1 MNASS
6 DVQVSRRRAA
16 VEHCDVDCVHPE
28 KVTRVRAHLPEAEH
42 RDLLAETYR
51 ALGDPTRLTLVAALS
66 QGELCVCDLATLL
79 GVSQSVVSHSLRTL
93 RQLRLVRSRREGR
106 IIYYALDDEHIS
118 SLLAIGLRHVREA

>member
-6 DVQVSRRRAA
+6 SIQASRDRQADA
-16 VEHCDVDCVHPE
+16 CDVPCVHPD
-28 KVTRVRAHLPEAEH
+28 KVARARSRLPEQDE
-42 RDLLAETYR
+42 RSLLAETYR

-66 QGELCVCDLATLL
+66 QGELCVCDLAALL

-106 IIYYALDDEHIS
+106 IIYYALDDEHIAA
-118 SLLAIGLRHVREA
+118 LLAVGLRHVREA

>member
-1 MNASS
+1 MP
-6 DVQVSRRRAA
+6 
-16 VEHCDVDCVHPE
+16 VEQCDVDSVHPE
-28 KVTRVRAHLPEAEH
+28 KVARARAHLPQPDE

-51 ALGDPTRLTLVAALS
+51 ALGDPTRLTLVAALA

-93 RQLRLVRSRREGR
+93 RQLRLVRSRRDGR

-118 SLLAIGLRHVREA
+118 ALLAIGLRHVREA

>member
-6 DVQVSRRRAA
+6 TVQASSRSQTDG
-16 VEHCDVDCVHPE
+16 CDVPCVHPE
-28 KVTRVRAHLPEAEH
+28 KVAHARARLPQPDE
-42 RDLLAETYR
+42 RGLLAETYR

-66 QGELCVCDLATLL
+66 QGELCVCDLAALL

-106 IIYYALDDEHIS
+106 IIYYALDDAHIAA
-118 SLLAIGLRHVREA
+118 LLTVGLRHVREA